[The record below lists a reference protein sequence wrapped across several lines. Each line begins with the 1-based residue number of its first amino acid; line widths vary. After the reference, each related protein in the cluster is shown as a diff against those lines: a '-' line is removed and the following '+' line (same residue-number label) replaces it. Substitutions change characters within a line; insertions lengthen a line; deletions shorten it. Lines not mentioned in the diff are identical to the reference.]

1 MSTTIVEMLGF
12 TGVAGETSLTLG
24 DSSVSASSA
33 LGQYGSL
40 TNAQKAARKEELIRM
55 GGTASAAAANKPNVG
70 DGSNAYIG
78 SKREQYL

>member
-1 MSTTIVEMLGF
+1 MSTTTVEMLGF

-55 GGTASAAAANKPNVG
+55 GGTASAATNKPNVG

>member
-1 MSTTIVEMLGF
+1 MSYMIVDVLGF

-40 TNAQKAARKEELIRM
+40 TNAQKSARKEELVRI
-55 GGTASAAAANKPNVG
+55 GGVASAAAANKPNVG
-70 DGSNAYIG
+70 DGSNSYIG